1 MSFTIEVLIAAA
13 GTYLLRVGVVAFA
26 AGRDFPPRVRGVLR
40 LIPAAVLPALVANAL
55 VFEDDGIRAFGPW
68 YLAFA
73 VALAVAVRTRSVGW
87 TLSIGMIAV
96 WIASAAWPGY

>member
-1 MSFTIEVLIAAA
+1 VSFTIEVLLAAA
-13 GTYLLRVGVVAFA
+13 GTYLLRVGVIAFA

-55 VFEDDGIRAFGPW
+55 VFEDNGLRAFGPW
-68 YLAFA
+68 YLAFGA
-73 VALAVAVRTRSVGW
+73 ALAVAVRTRSVGW

-96 WIASAAWPGY
+96 WVTTAACP